1 MLDLFKQLQLAI
13 FRKIMNL
20 KMIIYCSLLSAG
32 CGQQAWYEW
41 FQESERQKC
50 YELLSQSAIQ
60 QCIDNVNGISYH
72 QYQKEREG
80 LNKNSH

>member
-1 MLDLFKQLQLAI
+1 
-13 FRKIMNL
+13 MNL

-32 CGQQAWYEW
+32 CSQQAWYEG

-60 QCIDNVNGISYH
+60 QCIDNVNSLSYP
-72 QYQKEREG
+72 QYQREREG